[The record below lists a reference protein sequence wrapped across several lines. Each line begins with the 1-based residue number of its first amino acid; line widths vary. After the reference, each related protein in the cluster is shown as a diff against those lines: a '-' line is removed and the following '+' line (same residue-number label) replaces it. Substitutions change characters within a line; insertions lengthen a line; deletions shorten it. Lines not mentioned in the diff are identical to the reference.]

1 MFGNELKIKIDRLE
15 RELIIQNE
23 EYLGVVRSHKDYNT
37 LRTIRENIRMIK
49 EELDSLYYLTRPDQK

>member
-37 LRTIRENIRMIK
+37 SRTIRENIRMIK

>member
-15 RELIIQNE
+15 RKLIIQNE

-37 LRTIRENIRMIK
+37 LRTIREKYKNDKRRIGFPV
-49 EELDSLYYLTRPDQK
+49 LLNPF